1 MDTLTALD
9 AKNNFGALLDKAQR
23 EPVTISKNGRPV
35 AVVMSVE
42 TYEADQ
48 KIKLQ
53 ALRQNINK
61 GLDDLKRGK
70 VVSADKAFAALD
82 KELAE

>member
-23 EPVTISKNGRPV
+23 ETVTISKNGRPV
-35 AVVMSVE
+35 AVIMSVE
-42 TYEADQ
+42 AYEADQ

-53 ALRQNINK
+53 ALRQKISK